1 MSFQKIGI
9 ILEISVTKINI
20 MKVKVLLVSLF
31 SILFLGISCSS
42 QSQLPHYNR
51 KWMLVEFQGFTKE
64 QLVKNKAYIDLTNK
78 ENGGAKMGCNSIF
91 FSVKLKNNHRIHFS
105 GVGSTMMYCD
115 GNMKLEENFGKL
127 LPTITKYQVKGHF
140 LTLKNKNGQ
149 TMKFVAEDWD

>member
-1 MSFQKIGI
+1 MMKTRFFIISLLSISFFMMSFAPQK
-9 ILEISVTKINI
+9 E
-20 MKVKVLLVSLF
+20 VSSLK
-31 SILFLGISCSS
+31 
-42 QSQLPHYNR
+42 R

-64 QLVKNKAYIDLTNK
+64 ELIQKKAYLDLTHLEK
-78 ENGGAKMGCNSIF
+78 GGGAKMGCNSIF

-140 LTLKNKNGQ
+140 YFEK
-149 TMKFVAEDWD
+149 

>member
-1 MSFQKIGI
+1 MMSFAPQK
-9 ILEISVTKINI
+9 E
-20 MKVKVLLVSLF
+20 VSSLK
-31 SILFLGISCSS
+31 
-42 QSQLPHYNR
+42 R

-64 QLVKNKAYIDLTNK
+64 ELIQKKAYLDLTHLEK
-78 ENGGAKMGCNSIF
+78 GGGAKMGCNSIF
-91 FSVKLKNNHRIHFS
+91 FSIKLKNNHRINFS

-115 GNMKLEENFGKL
+115 GNVKLEENFGKL

>member
-1 MSFQKIGI
+1 MMKTRFFIISLLSISFFMMSFAPQK
-9 ILEISVTKINI
+9 E
-20 MKVKVLLVSLF
+20 VSSLK
-31 SILFLGISCSS
+31 
-42 QSQLPHYNR
+42 R

-64 QLVKNKAYIDLTNK
+64 ELIQKKAYLDLTHLDK
-78 ENGGAKMGCNSIF
+78 GGGAKMGCNSIF

-115 GNMKLEENFGKL
+115 GNVKLEENFGKL

>member
-1 MSFQKIGI
+1 MISFAPQK
-9 ILEISVTKINI
+9 E
-20 MKVKVLLVSLF
+20 VSSLK
-31 SILFLGISCSS
+31 
-42 QSQLPHYNR
+42 R
-51 KWMLVEFQGFTKE
+51 KWMLIEFQGFTKE
-64 QLVKNKAYIDLTNK
+64 ELIQKKAYLDLTHLEK
-78 ENGGAKMGCNSIF
+78 GGGAKMGCNSIF
-91 FSVKLKNNHRIHFS
+91 FSVKLKNNHRINFS

>member
-1 MSFQKIGI
+1 MMSFAPQK
-9 ILEISVTKINI
+9 E
-20 MKVKVLLVSLF
+20 VSSLKK
-31 SILFLGISCSS
+31 
-42 QSQLPHYNR
+42 

-64 QLVKNKAYIDLTNK
+64 ELIQKKAYLDLTHLDK
-78 ENGGAKMGCNSIF
+78 GGGAKMGCNSIF
-91 FSVKLKNNHRIHFS
+91 FSVKLKNNHRINFS

-115 GNMKLEENFGKL
+115 GNVKLEENFGKL

>member
-1 MSFQKIGI
+1 MMSFAPQK
-9 ILEISVTKINI
+9 E
-20 MKVKVLLVSLF
+20 VSSLK
-31 SILFLGISCSS
+31 
-42 QSQLPHYNR
+42 R

-64 QLVKNKAYIDLTNK
+64 ELIQKKAYLDLTHF
-78 ENGGAKMGCNSIF
+78 ERGGGAKMSCNSIF
-91 FSVKLKNNHRIHFS
+91 FSVNLKNNHRIHFS

>member
-1 MSFQKIGI
+1 MMSFAPQK
-9 ILEISVTKINI
+9 E
-20 MKVKVLLVSLF
+20 VSSLK
-31 SILFLGISCSS
+31 
-42 QSQLPHYNR
+42 R

-64 QLVKNKAYIDLTNK
+64 ELIQKKAYLDLTYLEK
-78 ENGGAKMGCNSIF
+78 GGGAKMGCNSIF
-91 FSVKLKNNHRIHFS
+91 FSVKLKNNHRINFS

-115 GNMKLEENFGKL
+115 GNVKLEENFGKL

>member
-1 MSFQKIGI
+1 MMSFAPQK
-9 ILEISVTKINI
+9 E
-20 MKVKVLLVSLF
+20 VSSLK
-31 SILFLGISCSS
+31 
-42 QSQLPHYNR
+42 R

-64 QLVKNKAYIDLTNK
+64 ELIQKKAYLDLTHLDK
-78 ENGGAKMGCNSIF
+78 GGGAKMGCNSIF
-91 FSVKLKNNHRIHFS
+91 FSVKLKNNHKINFS

>member
-1 MSFQKIGI
+1 MMSFAPQK
-9 ILEISVTKINI
+9 E
-20 MKVKVLLVSLF
+20 VSSLK
-31 SILFLGISCSS
+31 
-42 QSQLPHYNR
+42 R

-64 QLVKNKAYIDLTNK
+64 ELIQEKAYLDLTHLDK
-78 ENGGAKMGCNSIF
+78 GGGAKMGCNSIF
-91 FSVKLKNNHRIHFS
+91 FSVKLKNNHRINFS

-115 GNMKLEENFGKL
+115 GNVKLEENFGKL

>member
-1 MSFQKIGI
+1 MMKTRFFIISLLSISFFLMSFAPQK
-9 ILEISVTKINI
+9 EIS
-20 MKVKVLLVSLF
+20 SLK
-31 SILFLGISCSS
+31 
-42 QSQLPHYNR
+42 R

-64 QLVKNKAYIDLTNK
+64 ELIQKKAYLDLTHLEK
-78 ENGGAKMGCNSIF
+78 GGGAKMGCNSIF

>member
-1 MSFQKIGI
+1 MMKTRFFIISLLSISFFMMSFAPQK
-9 ILEISVTKINI
+9 E
-20 MKVKVLLVSLF
+20 VSSLK
-31 SILFLGISCSS
+31 
-42 QSQLPHYNR
+42 R

-64 QLVKNKAYIDLTNK
+64 ELIEKKAYLDLTHFEK
-78 ENGGAKMGCNSIF
+78 VGGAKMGCNSIF

>member
-1 MSFQKIGI
+1 MMSFAPQK
-9 ILEISVTKINI
+9 E
-20 MKVKVLLVSLF
+20 VSSLK
-31 SILFLGISCSS
+31 
-42 QSQLPHYNR
+42 R
-51 KWMLVEFQGFTKE
+51 KWILVEFQGFTKE
-64 QLVKNKAYIDLTNK
+64 ELMQKKAYLDLTHLDK
-78 ENGGAKMGCNSIF
+78 GGGAKMGCNSIF
-91 FSVKLKNNHRIHFS
+91 FSVKLKNNHRINFS

>member
-1 MSFQKIGI
+1 MMSFAPQK
-9 ILEISVTKINI
+9 E
-20 MKVKVLLVSLF
+20 VSSLK
-31 SILFLGISCSS
+31 
-42 QSQLPHYNR
+42 R
-51 KWMLVEFQGFTKE
+51 KWMLFEFQGFTKE
-64 QLVKNKAYIDLTNK
+64 ELIQKKAYLDLTHLEK
-78 ENGGAKMGCNSIF
+78 GGGAKMGCNSIF
-91 FSVKLKNNHRIHFS
+91 FSVKLKNNHRINFS

>member
-1 MSFQKIGI
+1 MNINPEVFGFIAGGISSALFIPQIIKIFKEKSAEEISLLTCIIGI
-9 ILEISVTKINI
+9 ISSVLWLYYGVVKDSISMMVT
-20 MKVKVLLVSLF
+20 
-31 SILFLGISCSS
+31 
-42 QSQLPHYNR
+42 
-51 KWMLVEFQGFTKE
+51 
-64 QLVKNKAYIDLTNK
+64 
-78 ENGGAKMGCNSIF
+78 NSIF

>member
-1 MSFQKIGI
+1 MMSFAPQK
-9 ILEISVTKINI
+9 E
-20 MKVKVLLVSLF
+20 VSSLK
-31 SILFLGISCSS
+31 
-42 QSQLPHYNR
+42 R

-64 QLVKNKAYIDLTNK
+64 ELIQKKAYLDLTHLDK
-78 ENGGAKMGCNSIF
+78 GGGAKMGCNSIF
-91 FSVKLKNNHRIHFS
+91 FSVKLKNNHRINFS

>member
-1 MSFQKIGI
+1 MMSFAPQK
-9 ILEISVTKINI
+9 E
-20 MKVKVLLVSLF
+20 VSSLK
-31 SILFLGISCSS
+31 
-42 QSQLPHYNR
+42 R

-64 QLVKNKAYIDLTNK
+64 ELMQKKAYLDLTHLEK
-78 ENGGAKMGCNSIF
+78 GGGAKMGCNSIF
-91 FSVKLKNNHRIHFS
+91 FSVKLKNNHRINFS

-115 GNMKLEENFGKL
+115 GNVKLEENFGKL

>member
-1 MSFQKIGI
+1 MMSFAPQK
-9 ILEISVTKINI
+9 E
-20 MKVKVLLVSLF
+20 VSSLK
-31 SILFLGISCSS
+31 
-42 QSQLPHYNR
+42 R
-51 KWMLVEFQGFTKE
+51 KWMLIEFQGFTKE
-64 QLVKNKAYIDLTNK
+64 ELIQKKAYLDLTHLEK
-78 ENGGAKMGCNSIF
+78 GGGAKMDCNSIF

>member
-1 MSFQKIGI
+1 MTGLLQITMMKTRFFIISLLSISFFMMSFAPQK
-9 ILEISVTKINI
+9 E
-20 MKVKVLLVSLF
+20 VSSLK
-31 SILFLGISCSS
+31 
-42 QSQLPHYNR
+42 R

-64 QLVKNKAYIDLTNK
+64 ELIQKKAYLDLTHLEK
-78 ENGGAKMGCNSIF
+78 GGGAKMGCNSIF

-115 GNMKLEENFGKL
+115 GSMKLEENFGKL

>member
-1 MSFQKIGI
+1 MMKTRFFIISLLSISFFMMSFAPQK
-9 ILEISVTKINI
+9 E
-20 MKVKVLLVSLF
+20 VSSLK
-31 SILFLGISCSS
+31 
-42 QSQLPHYNR
+42 R

-64 QLVKNKAYIDLTNK
+64 ELIQKKAYLDLTHL
-78 ENGGAKMGCNSIF
+78 ERGGGAKMGCNSIF
-91 FSVKLKNNHRIHFS
+91 FSVKLKNNHRINFS

-115 GNMKLEENFGKL
+115 GNVKLEENFGKL

>member
-20 MKVKVLLVSLF
+20 MKVKVLFISLF
-31 SILFLGISCSS
+31 QSFFKMSCSS

-78 ENGGAKMGCNSIF
+78 ENGGAKMGCNGMF
-91 FSVKLKNNHRIHFS
+91 FI
-105 GVGSTMMYCD
+105 
-115 GNMKLEENFGKL
+115 
-127 LPTITKYQVKGHF
+127 
-140 LTLKNKNGQ
+140 
-149 TMKFVAEDWD
+149 

>member
-1 MSFQKIGI
+1 MMKTRFFIISLLSISFFLMSFAPQK
-9 ILEISVTKINI
+9 EIS
-20 MKVKVLLVSLF
+20 SLK
-31 SILFLGISCSS
+31 
-42 QSQLPHYNR
+42 R
-51 KWMLVEFQGFTKE
+51 KWMLIEFQGFTKE
-64 QLVKNKAYIDLTNK
+64 ELIEKKAYLDLTQLEK
-78 ENGGAKMGCNSIF
+78 GGGAKMGCNSIF

-140 LTLKNKNGQ
+140 FTLKNKNGQ

>member
-1 MSFQKIGI
+1 MMSFAPQK
-9 ILEISVTKINI
+9 E
-20 MKVKVLLVSLF
+20 VSSLK
-31 SILFLGISCSS
+31 
-42 QSQLPHYNR
+42 R

-64 QLVKNKAYIDLTNK
+64 ELIQKKAYLDLTHLEK
-78 ENGGAKMGCNSIF
+78 GGGAKMGCNSIF
-91 FSVKLKNNHRIHFS
+91 FSVKLKNNHKINFS

-115 GNMKLEENFGKL
+115 GSMKLEENFGKL

>member
-1 MSFQKIGI
+1 MMSFAPQK
-9 ILEISVTKINI
+9 E
-20 MKVKVLLVSLF
+20 VSSLK
-31 SILFLGISCSS
+31 
-42 QSQLPHYNR
+42 R

-64 QLVKNKAYIDLTNK
+64 ELIQKKAYLDLTHLDTG
-78 ENGGAKMGCNSIF
+78 GGAKMGCNSIF
-91 FSVKLKNNHRIHFS
+91 FSVKLKNNHRINFS

-115 GNMKLEENFGKL
+115 GNVKLEENFGKL

>member
-1 MSFQKIGI
+1 MTGLLQITMMKTRFFIISLLSISFFMMSFAPQK
-9 ILEISVTKINI
+9 E
-20 MKVKVLLVSLF
+20 VSSLK
-31 SILFLGISCSS
+31 
-42 QSQLPHYNR
+42 R

-64 QLVKNKAYIDLTNK
+64 ELIQKKAYLDLTHLDK
-78 ENGGAKMGCNSIF
+78 GGGAKMGCNSIF

-115 GNMKLEENFGKL
+115 GNIKLEENFGKL

>member
-1 MSFQKIGI
+1 MMSFAPQK
-9 ILEISVTKINI
+9 E
-20 MKVKVLLVSLF
+20 VSSLK
-31 SILFLGISCSS
+31 
-42 QSQLPHYNR
+42 R

-64 QLVKNKAYIDLTNK
+64 ELIQKKAYLDLTHLEK
-78 ENGGAKMGCNSIF
+78 GGGAKMGCNSIF
-91 FSVKLKNNHRIHFS
+91 FSVKLKNNHKINFS

-115 GNMKLEENFGKL
+115 GNVKLEENFGKL

>member
-1 MSFQKIGI
+1 MMSFAPQK
-9 ILEISVTKINI
+9 E
-20 MKVKVLLVSLF
+20 VSSLK
-31 SILFLGISCSS
+31 
-42 QSQLPHYNR
+42 R

-64 QLVKNKAYIDLTNK
+64 ELIQKKAYLDLTHLEK
-78 ENGGAKMGCNSIF
+78 GGAAKMGCNSIF
-91 FSVKLKNNHRIHFS
+91 FSVKLKNNHRINFS

-115 GNMKLEENFGKL
+115 GNVKLEENFGKL

>member
-1 MSFQKIGI
+1 MMKTRFFIISLLSISFFMMSFAPQK
-9 ILEISVTKINI
+9 E
-20 MKVKVLLVSLF
+20 VSSLK
-31 SILFLGISCSS
+31 
-42 QSQLPHYNR
+42 R

-64 QLVKNKAYIDLTNK
+64 ELIQKKAYLDLTHL
-78 ENGGAKMGCNSIF
+78 ERGGGAKMGCNSIF

>member
-1 MSFQKIGI
+1 MMSFAPQK
-9 ILEISVTKINI
+9 E
-20 MKVKVLLVSLF
+20 VSSL
-31 SILFLGISCSS
+31 
-42 QSQLPHYNR
+42 NR
-51 KWMLVEFQGFTKE
+51 KWMLIEFQGFTKE
-64 QLVKNKAYIDLTNK
+64 ELIQKKAYLVLTHLEK
-78 ENGGAKMGCNSIF
+78 GGGAKMGCNSIF
-91 FSVKLKNNHRIHFS
+91 FSVKLKNNHRIYFS